1 MCKADRHAMMI
12 VDLLAVMFTT
22 TIPEHSVIR
31 FSLFGIAVLLF
42 VACVA
47 AAHLPTHHRDRGGFR

>member
-1 MCKADRHAMMI
+1 MI
-12 VDLLAVMFTT
+12 VDLLTIMFTT

-31 FSLFGIAVLLF
+31 FGLFGIAVLLF

-47 AAHLPTHHRDRGGFR
+47 VAHLPTHHRDRGGFR